1 VSVRNLLILHTV
13 PLQYTLES
21 LCAYTPSFGF
31 YPAGIAQA
39 MFKKDSKRKLFH
51 MILLTGKQYI
61 GSMTICVGN
70 SNLVIAMPN
79 HLSAE
84 GG

>member
-1 VSVRNLLILHTV
+1 MRKYAEVRI
-13 PLQYTLES
+13 
-21 LCAYTPSFGF
+21 
-31 YPAGIAQA
+31 
-39 MFKKDSKRKLFH
+39 
-51 MILLTGKQYI
+51 I

-84 GG
+84 DG

>member
-1 VSVRNLLILHTV
+1 LAKAGGNESSRQNLQIVKAFAETQH
-13 PLQYTLES
+13 
-21 LCAYTPSFGF
+21 
-31 YPAGIAQA
+31 
-39 MFKKDSKRKLFH
+39 
-51 MILLTGKQYI
+51 

-84 GG
+84 VAKALLIKSIIRWLKPNGNQRNKFIAVCFSRRMLK